1 MKVDIKNC
9 IKNIK
14 FRQCIYKPTI
24 VITPNLAGPI
34 ILFVSILSS
43 VGKIKVGRAVRE
55 YYYYMLQDLESR

>member
-14 FRQCIYKPTI
+14 FRQYIYKPTT
-24 VITPNLAGPI
+24 VITPNLAGPV
-34 ILFVSILSS
+34 ILFLSISSS

-55 YYYYMLQDLESR
+55 YYYYYYCSG